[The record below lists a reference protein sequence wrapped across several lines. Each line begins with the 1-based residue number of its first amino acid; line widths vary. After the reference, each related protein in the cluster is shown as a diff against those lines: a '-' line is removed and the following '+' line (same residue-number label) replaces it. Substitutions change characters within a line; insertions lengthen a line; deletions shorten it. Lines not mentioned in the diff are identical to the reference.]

1 MIPPALIV
9 SRRAAPAFPPM
20 NIAVLGLG
28 IIGSIW
34 ARHLHT
40 DGHAV
45 RTWNRSPK
53 PDHPGWCADL
63 LAAVR
68 TADVVLVVVAD
79 GPAVQALLALIA
91 PGLKP
96 GAVVCQHSTIGVDET
111 HAAAQLVTKAGGRFL
126 DMPFTGSK
134 PAAEQRQNV
143 FFVGGDLATH
153 AVVKPLYERLAKA
166 QLTVGGIGQGT
177 AIKLSFNLLLADLN
191 QALCE
196 SQELAARA
204 GIDPQT
210 WFAALDLNAG
220 KSPYGDLKKPK
231 WLARDWSPQFSV
243 KHMAKDVRLAQRLAA
258 TTGLELPLTAAAE
271 QTFREAE
278 RRGLADLDFCA
289 IRALFYP

>member
-1 MIPPALIV
+1 
-9 SRRAAPAFPPM
+9 M

-34 ARHLHT
+34 SRHLHA

-45 RTWNRSPK
+45 RTWNRSSK
-53 PDHPGWCADL
+53 PDHPGWSTDPLTAVRDADL
-63 LAAVR
+63 I
-68 TADVVLVVVAD
+68 LVVVAD
-79 GPAVQALLALIA
+79 GPAVHGVLRQIA
-91 PGLKP
+91 PALKA

-111 HAAAQLVTKAGGRFL
+111 EIAAQLVTVAGGRFI

-143 FFVGGDLATH
+143 FFVGGDAAVH
-153 AVVKPLYERLAKA
+153 ALVKPVYERLAKA
-166 QLTVGGIGQGT
+166 QLVVGGIGHGT

-196 SQELAARA
+196 SQELAARS
-204 GIDPQT
+204 GIDPET

-271 QTFREAE
+271 RTFTAAE
-278 RRGLADLDFCA
+278 QRGLGDSDFCA
-289 IRALFYP
+289 VRELFYP